1 MMYLPFTHPL
11 ATTTDF
17 VVQRQ
22 LQITYDDDC
31 PACYRRLHES
41 QADLPDEALQCFPC
55 IFQDD
60 FALITEGHILDPVL
74 EEQCND
80 IGLVRAVCYSIF
92 SSPGM
97 QHVADTYTAESA
109 EQLVS
114 LLTQTAI
121 MKRHA

>member
-1 MMYLPFTHPL
+1 MYLPVTHPL

-31 PACYRRLHES
+31 PACYRQLHES

-80 IGLVRAVCYSIF
+80 IGLVVRSATAF
-92 SSPGM
+92 S
-97 QHVADTYTAESA
+97 VAPACNM
-109 EQLVS
+109 S
-114 LLTQTAI
+114 LTPTPLSQ
-121 MKRHA
+121 RNSWYRC